1 MQECAVDGM
10 SSPRQAD
17 LVPKQGAECVPRQ
30 WTAEQ
35 EVVLASMLP
44 ADLDRTLNSELDDR
58 TAGVVVSL
66 SLFPHSLFNHLTK
79 CKAEH

>member
-1 MQECAVDGM
+1 M

-17 LVPKQGAECVPRQ
+17 LVPQQGAECAQTVDNGTGSGPRLH
-30 WTAEQ
+30 A
-35 EVVLASMLP
+35 ACRS
-44 ADLDRTLNSELDDR
+44 RRNSELDDR

-66 SLFPHSLFNHLTK
+66 SLFPHSLFNRLTK